1 MPFVLKEYPSIK
13 GKKIQ
18 LFLLNEAGMTMSVSQ
33 KLISKGRVFDENG
46 NRFQNGQTIKGD
58 IVKVAVFEGQTRGLK
73 PIFNTKDFA
82 IFDKPS
88 GIMVHPTSKDTAY
101 SLLDEIRYHF
111 GETANLAHR
120 IDMETSGLVLVTK
133 NKISDIY
140 LKTMFEEKKYK
151 KIYHALVQGEISKEI
166 TINSPIAKDGGKI
179 GVKMKISEDGKKSKT
194 IITPISYN
202 KQTNQTLVQANPLTG
217 RQHQIRIHLHSIGHT
232 IVGDPI
238 YGVDENIADDY
249 LCKRLSDENRM
260 KHIGHSRLMLHALN
274 LEFEY
279 DEVIYNIYSKQSF
292 IDQ

>member
-1 MPFVLKEYPSIK
+1 MPFVLKKFPSIK

-18 LFLLNEAGMTMSVSQ
+18 LFLLNEVGLTMSVSQ
-33 KLISKGRVFDENG
+33 KLLAKGRVFDENG
-46 NRFQNGQTIKGD
+46 TRLQNGQTLKGEF
-58 IVKVAVFEGQTRGLK
+58 VSVAIFEGQTRGLN
-73 PIFNTKDFA
+73 PLFNTKDFA

-88 GIMVHPTSKDTAY
+88 GIMVHPTSKDTQY

-111 GETANLAHR
+111 GDTANLAHR

-140 LKTMFEEKKYK
+140 LKTMFEDKKYK
-151 KIYHALVQGEISKEI
+151 KIYHALVKGEIKDKI
-166 TINSPIAKDGGKI
+166 TIATPITKDGGKI
-179 GVKMKISEDGKKSKT
+179 GVKMKISSNGKESKT
-194 IITPISYN
+194 IITPLSYN
-202 KQTNQTLVQANPLTG
+202 IQTNQTLVQASPLTG

-260 KHIGHSRLMLHALN
+260 KYIGHSRLMLHALN

-279 DEVIYNIYSKQSF
+279 DDVAYNIYSKQSF
-292 IDQ
+292 MI